1 MLSVLP
7 DSVRTYRDPT
17 FDAVARREERARRQA
32 ERLAEV
38 QRVRSL
44 TPNTERHIKRLRVL
58 EALKGVL
65 R

>member
-7 DSVRTYRDPT
+7 DQVRTYRDPT
-17 FDAVARREERARRQA
+17 FDTVAWHEERARRQA
-32 ERLAEV
+32 EKLAEA